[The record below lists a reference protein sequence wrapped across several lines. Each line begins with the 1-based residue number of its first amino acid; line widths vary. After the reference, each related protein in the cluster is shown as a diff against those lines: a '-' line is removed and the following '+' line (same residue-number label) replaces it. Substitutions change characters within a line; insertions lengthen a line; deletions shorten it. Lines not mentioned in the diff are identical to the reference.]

1 MVEWVEWVSEM
12 ARMGREM
19 SMKERAARKALSHLC
34 RPDAKRG
41 LPLILAKQWKCQKKK
56 ESETVKI
63 KKQKWKSESGKWK
76 WSWRVEVN
84 FEVRKW
90 DIDKWRRVGLEPSVL
105 SWGKS
110 KEAQIWRKNITWK
123 DRTPIKTPTRRA
135 KGKAIG
141 STFLKLHLFYFTFFC
156 LCSKRRQRFCGSY
169 FHFHPIAR
177 NLWWKEDRG
186 STKDGVKPC
195 CNWFFLSLQKL
206 ILVL

>member
-1 MVEWVEWVSEM
+1 M
-12 ARMGREM
+12 
-19 SMKERAARKALSHLC
+19 
-34 RPDAKRG
+34 
-41 LPLILAKQWKCQKKK
+41 
-56 ESETVKI
+56 
-63 KKQKWKSESGKWK
+63 
-76 WSWRVEVN
+76 EVN

-110 KEAQIWRKNITWK
+110 KEAQICRKKITWK
-123 DRTPIKTPTRRA
+123 DRTPIKTPIRRGSKYHVA
-135 KGKAIG
+135 VWKARVTLTNGMEEMVLIQRGKTIG
-141 STFLKLHLFYFTFFC
+141 SNFLILHLFYFTFFF

-195 CNWFFLSLQKL
+195 CNWFFLSLQKP